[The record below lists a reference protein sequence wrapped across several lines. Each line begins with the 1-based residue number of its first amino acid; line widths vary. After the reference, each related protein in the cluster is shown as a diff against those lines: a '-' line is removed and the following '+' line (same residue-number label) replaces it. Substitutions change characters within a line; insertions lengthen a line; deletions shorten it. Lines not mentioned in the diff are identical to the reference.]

1 MFSLSFFG
9 DKMNPFDLLKMQKA
23 WGSFSS
29 EHPKFTSF
37 ISYIASHP
45 IEVGDVISVAIEK
58 GENGKK
64 ISSNMRVTEKDL
76 ELIHLLQSMGKK
88 ES

>member
-45 IEVGDVISVAIEK
+45 ISVAIEK